1 MTPYCKTG
9 YCQFKIAGKDG
20 WSRVE
25 TMDHYK
31 KEQEDMMEVMQDS
44 AQKEADMSGKE
55 CTATSLGGLTVT
67 AKPKK
72 KATKIRS

>member
-1 MTPYCKTG
+1 
-9 YCQFKIAGKDG
+9 
-20 WSRVE
+20 
-25 TMDHYK
+25 MDHYK